1 VVVGFAVI
9 LDFGFDAINPL
20 LEQAKLGEH
29 LINGI
34 KIVFDLW

>member
-1 VVVGFAVI
+1 MVVGVSRIRRVI

-29 LINGI
+29 L
-34 KIVFDLW
+34 